1 MTIRKEISDSESF
14 SLYEVFGRQKVKWY
28 EIKHFIFDFG
38 GVMINKTFVLKNLFS
53 IIEADLNIELSKKE
67 GDPYIKKLR
76 RQATSGVVSSREFL
90 DKLFERYKN
99 NSNYSSTAL
108 PPKKINVE
116 YYLELW
122 FNLYSQLTNLSSEME
137 LIIERLHKAGYVV
150 SLMSNTFDIHAK
162 SNQLKG
168 FFDIFDNIF
177 LSNEIGLI
185 KPDLDKYKHV
195 LQKLDAK
202 PKQCVFID
210 DKLRN
215 LIPARELGITVIKFE
230 SIAEMNKNKQI
241 KSTSQFPKIAVCQA
255 F

>member
-1 MTIRKEISDSESF
+1 MT
-14 SLYEVFGRQKVKWY
+14 G
-28 EIKHFIFDFG
+28 
-38 GVMINKTFVLKNLFS
+38 N
-53 IIEADLNIELSKKE
+53 
-67 GDPYIKKLR
+67 
-76 RQATSGVVSSREFL
+76 
-90 DKLFERYKN
+90 
-99 NSNYSSTAL
+99 
-108 PPKKINVE
+108 
-116 YYLELW
+116 
-122 FNLYSQLTNLSSEME
+122 TNLSSEME

-230 SIAEMNKNKQI
+230 SIDKFKQQLRQLGI
-241 KSTSQFPKIAVCQA
+241 ANIRKDFRQLTKKKYKQYQMKKKEYKQAKKDYKKAKKEYLRKKKRSEKS
-255 F
+255 